1 MTGETE
7 MSKTIKVAEVRPGLR
22 VLKELWLPSVQAPG
36 RVAEVR
42 PGLRVLKEWIGREQ
56 IGKRRC
62 CRGSTRFEGTERS
75 PHSQYHWVQHS
86 CRGSTQFDGT
96 VR

>member
-75 PHSQYHWVQHS
+75 HHGQYLTIQNSGRDLHP
-86 CRGSTQFDGT
+86 FEGT
-96 VR
+96 LK